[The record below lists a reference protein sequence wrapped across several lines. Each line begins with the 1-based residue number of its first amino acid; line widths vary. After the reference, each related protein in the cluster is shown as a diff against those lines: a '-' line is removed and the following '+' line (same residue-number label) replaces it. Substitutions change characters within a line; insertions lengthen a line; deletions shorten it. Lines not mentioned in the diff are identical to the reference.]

1 LGPKAMERKLESK
14 KRIKL
19 GRPRRS
25 QSRKQKLLKDGK
37 TLTKVRDSTAKTKY
51 YINNPYHH

>member
-1 LGPKAMERKLESK
+1 MERKLESK